1 MPMWLRW
8 TVLVTVGEFLGFS
21 IPALVA
27 TAMWDRAGIWPTAL
41 LLVAGA
47 GEGAVLGLFQA
58 RALHPAIPDLGY
70 RAWIVAT
77 ALGAVV
83 AWSVAMTL
91 ARVDT
96 VRAWPTSV
104 AIPAL
109 CVGAAVV
116 ISALG
121 VAQWVVLRR
130 YLSRAGW
137 WIVATA
143 ASWAAGL
150 LSFAVFTSPL
160 WHQGQPGAQIAA
172 IGVAGGL
179 LMAAVMAAVSGGFLV
194 WLLRSQSNGAG

>member
-1 MPMWLRW
+1 MRW
-8 TVLVTVGEFLGFS
+8 TVLVTIGEFLGFS

-27 TAMWDRAGIWPTAL
+27 TSMWDRAGIWPTAL
-41 LLVAGA
+41 LLVAGM

-58 RALHPAIPDLGY
+58 RALRPVIPDLGY

-83 AWSVAMTL
+83 AWSVAMML
-91 ARVDT
+91 ARLDA

-104 AIPAL
+104 AISAL

-137 WIVATA
+137 WIAATA

-150 LSFAVFTSPL
+150 ISFAVFTSPL
-160 WHQGQPGAQIAA
+160 WHQGQPAAQIAA

-179 LMAAVMAAVSGGFLV
+179 LMAAVMAAVSGRFLV
-194 WLLRSQSNGAG
+194 WLLRSQTNGGD